1 MKKALILLLS
11 TCLCVLFA
19 GCGNSNPPEENNT
32 EPTSSNQEISDGKT
46 GTGGIAPDFSIDERY
61 HSISSA
67 LIDYV
72 GDEAYAEWQQVRQ
85 KNFTIL
91 EFIEYFKIP
100 KDVFTELVRPELTPE
115 FCESFAP
122 ELTLSEIQDMLGYSF
137 SEIDALYSGDQ
148 EQINRA
154 FCGPLAFVNDA
165 DGEIYSIDW
174 LVEHTPQ
181 EYIDAQLPLDQVQA
195 VIDKTAS
202 DEFGLYDLAEIA
214 QSKLATV
221 LSLEGAESSS
231 ESEAV
236 SSEMGTASPE
246 SEETFSKPDA
256 DSPESDVISL
266 IQWP

>member
-1 MKKALILLLS
+1 MKQVWILLLS
-11 TCLCVLFA
+11 ICLCLLAV
-19 GCGNSNPPEENNT
+19 GCNHENSGGENGISPPSGNS
-32 EPTSSNQEISDGKT
+32 QQISEGKPDT
-46 GTGGIAPDFSIDERY
+46 GDVSPDFSIDERY
-61 HSISSA
+61 HSISGE

-72 GDEAYAEWQQVRQ
+72 GDEAYEGWRQVRQ

-100 KDVFTELVRPELTPE
+100 KDVFTELVRIDYTPE

-122 ELTLSEIQDMLGYSF
+122 ELTLSEIQDILGYSL

-181 EYIDAQLPLDQVQA
+181 EYIDAQLPFDQVQA

-202 DEFGLYDLAEIA
+202 DEFRFYDLAETAQQKLDIA
-214 QSKLATV
+214 RI
-221 LSLEGAESSS
+221 LSSD
-231 ESEAV
+231 
-236 SSEMGTASPE
+236 
-246 SEETFSKPDA
+246 PD
-256 DSPESDVISL
+256 SL
-266 IQWP
+266 DEPK